1 MRVKGE
7 DTMRKVYV
15 ASVVMTALSLF
26 WPVLYGNIAILR
38 RIPGNP
44 ALQAVAGMLVFGSMA
59 YFTYEEEMREEFT
72 AS

>member
-1 MRVKGE
+1 MK
-7 DTMRKVYV
+7 KVYV
-15 ASVVMTALSLF
+15 ASVVLTALSLF

-44 ALQAVAGMLVFGSMA
+44 TLQAVAGVLVFGSLA
-59 YFTYEEEMREEFT
+59 YFTYEEDEGKEFT